1 MRNCRDIT
9 LIISKELDNES
20 TLVERFAV
28 GLHVLMCSRCRN
40 FQTQSKFI
48 SKAAHRFTEQL
59 EDRIGKK

>member
-9 LIISKELDNES
+9 LLISKELDNES
-20 TLVERFAV
+20 TLAERFAV

-40 FQTQSKFI
+40 FQTPSKFI
-48 SKAAHRFTEQL
+48 SKTAHRFTKQL